1 MQPRL
6 FPLLAAA
13 ASTSLACVAST
24 KCLPAVS
31 PVRTTLVRGDV
42 EQLVVTEF
50 GLIDGCTEIV
60 LDSIVRRSAIVD
72 TLATDRKW
80 GGEASAAL
88 TLHLR
93 ATFPELDPAVRAG
106 CMNRRMH
113 RRVDRAP
120 LAMGGTWM
128 PLEEGSATVVS
139 GIVPVDP
146 DSVFVCLGGS
156 CQRRP
161 ADVVDNRPEP
171 TMCLDGALGPISKDS
186 ARAQLLER
194 LAKARVI
201 VDLSRRAS
209 GADILPLAGRIGCV
223 IVDPVAA
230 RTVAT
235 ADVVVES
242 RLLRAD
248 NNWTAWGAL
257 PLLSPWSDPR
267 ISADLAKPNGYSAG
281 DYFEEEVLSF
291 SVHPLRGPAT
301 VDFQRSWNYA
311 SGVKTYQYGGMESK
325 TAGCLLRFS
334 PRDVGDSLRLE
345 GESVRLNNEGCGRRD
360 VDVFANDHSRWL
372 FAPEGDDWA
381 ASFRHG
387 ANLENGSSWPIE
399 GDSVVVRGWKFA
411 LDGILAAVSVSKRS
425 VRGSE
430 LEVRAIEGTISIHLD
445 QPGVVDLVSPN
456 GRLLASASVAAGD
469 AMLPIPAGHHG
480 LLLVRAPSGTAR
492 LMVP

>member
-6 FPLLAAA
+6 LPLFAIA
-13 ASTSLACVAST
+13 ASTSFACIAST
-24 KCLPAVS
+24 KCLPDVS

-50 GLIDGCTEIV
+50 GVIDGCTQIV
-60 LDSIVRRSAIVD
+60 LDSIVRRSATVD
-72 TLATDRKW
+72 TLAMDRKW
-80 GGEASAAL
+80 GGEASAAV

-93 ATFPELDPAVRAG
+93 ATYPELDAAARAG

-120 LAMGGTWM
+120 LALGATWI
-128 PLEEGSATVVS
+128 PLGEESGSVES

-161 ADVVDNRPEP
+161 ADVVDNRPDP
-171 TMCLDGALGPISKDS
+171 TTCLEGALGPISKDS

-194 LAKARVI
+194 LANARVI
-201 VDLSRRAS
+201 VELSRRAS

-248 NNWTAWGAL
+248 NNWTTWGAL
-257 PLLSPWSDPR
+257 PLLSPWNDPR
-267 ISADLAKPNGYSAG
+267 ISADLAKPDRYSAG

-325 TAGCLLRFS
+325 SAGCLLRFS
-334 PRDVGDSLRLE
+334 PRDVGDSLRLD

-360 VDVFANDHSRWL
+360 VNVYANDYPRWL

-387 ANLENGSSWPIE
+387 ANLHNGSSWPIE
-399 GDSVVVRGWKFA
+399 GDSVVVRGWKFP
-411 LDGILAAVSVSKRS
+411 LDGILAAVSVSERN
-425 VRGSE
+425 VRGTG
-430 LEVRAIEGTISIHLD
+430 LDVRAIDGTISIRMGR
-445 QPGVVDLVSPN
+445 PGVVDLVSTS
-456 GRLLASASVAAGD
+456 GRLLASESVAAGNVV
-469 AMLPIPAGHHG
+469 LPIPAGHHG
-480 LLLVRAPSGTAR
+480 LLVVHTPSGNAR